1 MSSKRAQDIQQQR
14 AKLPIAQGKDAILR
28 EISANDVT
36 VVLGETGSGKTT
48 QIPQYLLES
57 GLYNRTIAVTQPR
70 RVAATSLAARVSQE
84 QQRQLGTLIGYSV
97 RFDEKSNKDTRVK
110 YLTDGMLMREMM
122 GDPTLEQYSVVIVD
136 EAHERTLRTDLI
148 LASLKSILRKRNGSG
163 AKRTAD
169 GKPKNP
175 LKVVVMSATLDAEKF
190 SEFFDKAKIIYVQGR
205 QHPVTIYHTSSH
217 QNDWAEAA
225 LRTFFQIHL
234 DQPDGDVL
242 VFLPGQEDIENLDAS
257 IRNLAQQMPLGC
269 KSVKTCQLYAALPN
283 EQQSAVFEAA
293 PPNCRKCILATNIAE
308 TSLTIPGVKYVIDS
322 GKQKEKRHVSRATGA
337 GVNALLTL
345 DITKSSAVQRAG
357 RAGREGKGYCY
368 RLYTEDA
375 FKKMHLSSD
384 PEIKRTSLT
393 NALLQLKCAGQD
405 IEDIEFMDQPEDNL
419 VSAALRTLFLIQAL
433 DHKRALTE
441 TGRKMAKYPIEPEH
455 AGILLESVE
464 HHCTSEIISII
475 ALMSVSSPL
484 FPDSVAS
491 RDEATEARAKFR
503 HPTGDHLTWLNVL
516 RAYDEISKS
525 SKSERSQWCK
535 TNFVSERTL
544 REANDIRN
552 QLRDVCEKNGV
563 DWRASAGDHEE
574 PILRSL
580 ARGLVLNSA
589 ILQPNNTYK
598 QAFGPLEIKIHPSS
612 ALSDRH
618 SPALLYTELVST
630 TAVYARGVSGI
641 PRTFLASLSLA
652 APAPQRPST

>member
-1 MSSKRAQDIQQQR
+1 MSSKRAQEILQQR
-14 AKLPIAQGKDAILR
+14 AKLPIAQGKEAILR
-28 EISANDVT
+28 EIAANDVT
-36 VVLGETGSGKTT
+36 VILGETGSGKTT

-57 GLYNRTIAVTQPR
+57 DLYKRTIAVTQPR
-70 RVAATSLAARVSQE
+70 RVAATSLAARVSHE

-97 RFDEKSNKDTRVK
+97 RFDEKSSKETRVK

-148 LASLKSILRKRNGSG
+148 LASLKSILRKRNGPG

-175 LKVVVMSATLDAEKF
+175 LKVVVMSATLNAEKF
-190 SEFFDKAKIIYVQGR
+190 SDFFKAKIVYVQGR
-205 QHPVTIYHTSSH
+205 QHPVTIHHTSTP
-217 QNDWAEAA
+217 QNDWSEAA

-242 VFLPGQEDIENLDAS
+242 VFLPGQEDIENLDVS
-257 IRNLAQQMPLGC
+257 LRNYAQQLPIGS
-269 KSVKTCQLYAALPN
+269 KSVKTCQLYASLPN
-283 EQQSAVFEAA
+283 EQQSAVFDAA

-308 TSLTIPGVKYVIDS
+308 TSLTIPGVKYVIDC

-375 FKKMHLSSD
+375 FKKMDLSSD

-405 IEDIEFMDQPEDNL
+405 IQEIEFMDQPDPSL
-419 VSAALRTLFLIQAL
+419 ISAAFRTLFLLQAL
-433 DHKRALTE
+433 DDKLALTDM
-441 TGRKMAKYPIEPEH
+441 GRKMATYPIEPEH
-455 AGILLESVE
+455 AAILQESVTY
-464 HHCTSEIISII
+464 HCTAEIVSII

-484 FPDSVAS
+484 FPDSASS

-525 SKSERSQWCK
+525 SKSERAQWCR

-544 REANDIRN
+544 REANDIRA

-563 DWRASAGDHEE
+563 DWKASAGEQEE

-589 ILQPNNTYK
+589 LLQPDKTYK

-612 ALSDRH
+612 ALSDRQ

-630 TAVYARGVSGI
+630 TAIYARGVSGI
-641 PRTFLASLSLA
+641 PRTFLQSLTLA
-652 APAPQRPST
+652 APRTST